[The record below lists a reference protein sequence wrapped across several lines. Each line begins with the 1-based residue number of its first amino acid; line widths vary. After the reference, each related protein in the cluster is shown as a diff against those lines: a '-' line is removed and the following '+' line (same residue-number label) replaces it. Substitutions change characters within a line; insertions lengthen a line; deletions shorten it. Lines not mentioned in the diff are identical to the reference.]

1 MTKKEI
7 RKELKEMRKWHKTGY
22 FNHQAIE
29 YGFYLADGKIKTY
42 IIYAGMG
49 IPETIYNVRYK
60 SIITFRRELTLNDE
74 VEITKEWVD
83 ELKEKGL
90 LQ

>member
-1 MTKKEI
+1 
-7 RKELKEMRKWHKTGY
+7 
-22 FNHQAIE
+22 
-29 YGFYLADGKIKTY
+29 
-42 IIYAGMG
+42 MG

-60 SIITFRRELTLNDE
+60 SIITFSRELTLNDE